1 MIDILIAE
9 DQVLVRQGLKMMLE
23 TEAGFRV
30 VAEASN
36 GKEAVEWCERKSFDL
51 VLLDIR
57 MPEMNGLEAGKIIR
71 NQYPQTIILMLTTF
85 NDEEY
90 ALEALKNKANG
101 YLLKD
106 GDSFELIK
114 SVKSALNGG
123 LVIQDHVAA
132 RVMPTL
138 LDRQPTNEP
147 VNRFLTHREL
157 DIIKKIGEGKNNQE
171 IADTLYLSVGT
182 VKNHISSILT
192 KLELRDRTQI
202 AIYALKHKIF

>member
-23 TEAGFRV
+23 TETAFRV
-30 VAEASN
+30 VAEANN
-36 GKEAVEWCERKSFDL
+36 GKEAVEWCEKKPFDL

-71 NQYPQTIILMLTTF
+71 NKYPQITILMLTTF

-106 GDSFELIK
+106 GDAFELIK

-132 RVMPTL
+132 RVMPAL
-138 LDRQPTNEP
+138 LDRQTSQEP
-147 VNRFLTHREL
+147 INRFLTHREL

-171 IADTLYLSVGT
+171 ISDTLYLSVGT

-202 AIYALKHKIF
+202 AIYALKHKIM

>member
-1 MIDILIAE
+1 
-9 DQVLVRQGLKMMLE
+9 
-23 TEAGFRV
+23 
-30 VAEASN
+30 
-36 GKEAVEWCERKSFDL
+36 
-51 VLLDIR
+51 
-57 MPEMNGLEAGKIIR
+57 
-71 NQYPQTIILMLTTF
+71 
-85 NDEEY
+85 
-90 ALEALKNKANG
+90 
-101 YLLKD
+101 
-106 GDSFELIK
+106 
-114 SVKSALNGG
+114 
-123 LVIQDHVAA
+123 
-132 RVMPTL
+132 MPTL